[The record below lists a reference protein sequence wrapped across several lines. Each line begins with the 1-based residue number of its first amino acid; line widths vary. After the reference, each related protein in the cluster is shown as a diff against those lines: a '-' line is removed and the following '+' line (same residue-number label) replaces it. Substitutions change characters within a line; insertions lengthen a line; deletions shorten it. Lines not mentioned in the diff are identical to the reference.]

1 MYSITDSTLESFSFD
16 ETLNQAMM
24 NFFPEIYKIEF
35 VSETK
40 TNLQKISYKTGQT
53 FGKAKNF
60 FSKTETKAATLV
72 AYWAA
77 DAFVTL
83 VLILTSTNPL
93 ALAISISLL
102 VLHTYATFSI
112 INEIL

>member
-1 MYSITDSTLESFSFD
+1 MQSVNNISNVWPTDDVFS
-16 ETLNQAMM
+16 QALY
-24 NFFPEIYKIEF
+24 NTFPEFFDIEF
-35 VSETK
+35 VDNNK
-40 TNLQKISYKTGQT
+40 TAIQKLSYKTGKS

-83 VLILTSTNPL
+83 VLILTSTNIV
-93 ALAISISLL
+93 ALTISIGLL
-102 VLHTYATFSI
+102 VLHTYATFSVV
-112 INEIL
+112 NEIL

>member
-1 MYSITDSTLESFSFD
+1 MQSINNTTPNVWITDDVFSQALYNTFPEFFQVESFD
-16 ETLNQAMM
+16 NK
-24 NFFPEIYKIEF
+24 N
-35 VSETK
+35 
-40 TNLQKISYKTGQT
+40 NLQKLSYKAGRS

-83 VLILTSTNPL
+83 VLILSSTNIV
-93 ALAISISLL
+93 ALTISIGLL
-102 VLHTYATFSI
+102 VLHTYATFSVV
-112 INEIL
+112 NEII